1 METAA
6 AGSAQP
12 DRLERAM
19 NLSRTEGRAKS
30 VEAASKTPSDL
41 QSLLTVGGISLAGLG
56 ASLLALF
63 GPSGSDLSVAL
74 TIVTVAGGLAVVGA
88 GFAIATFAA
97 KR

>member
-1 METAA
+1 M
-6 AGSAQP
+6 
-12 DRLERAM
+12 D
-19 NLSRTEGRAKS
+19 LSRTEGRAKS
-30 VEAASKTPSDL
+30 VAAVSKSPSDL

-74 TIVTVAGGLAVVGA
+74 TIVTVVAGLAVVGA
-88 GFAIATFAA
+88 GFAIAALAA

>member
-1 METAA
+1 M
-6 AGSAQP
+6 
-12 DRLERAM
+12 D
-19 NLSRTEGRAKS
+19 LSRTEGRAKS
-30 VEAASKTPSDL
+30 VEAVSKTPSDL

-63 GPSGSDLSVAL
+63 GPTGSDLSVAL

-88 GFAIATFAA
+88 GFAIAAFAA